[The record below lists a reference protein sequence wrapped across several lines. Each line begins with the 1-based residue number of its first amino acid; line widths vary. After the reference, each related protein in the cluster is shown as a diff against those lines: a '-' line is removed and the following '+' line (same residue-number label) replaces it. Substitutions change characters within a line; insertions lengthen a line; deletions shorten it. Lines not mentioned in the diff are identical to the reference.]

1 MRKLLHI
8 AAGYGSALILSRY
21 LLGHSILPYIA
32 AGAFVL
38 AFSAFFFKGTVRM
51 RILLIALSFSIGTL
65 WNWAYDELFVTKVS
79 ALSGH
84 EKTVNALVLDYPE
97 LNDDYATAL
106 IRLSDDAFPRAKV
119 RITSYDYDLSSL
131 TPGDSIN
138 IPLKFYFPQDKNR
151 TDNLFANG
159 IYICAYVKGNLE
171 VSSSQIN
178 KLILCQKSSNMTF
191 KRSVIKCFP
200 EDIASF
206 TLALLTGDKSQLY
219 DNVRLYSSLSTAG
232 LAHIVAVS
240 GMHLSFIT
248 GFCRMI
254 TGRRRRTAFICI
266 PVIVAFMALVGF
278 TPSVVRAGIMQ
289 IIVLLAPIFYREADS
304 LTSLSFAFLILTVN
318 PQTIASVSLQLSFA
332 ATAGI
337 ILFTPLIYKSL
348 TGKLKIKSG
357 IIAFF
362 LRGLIGIFACSV
374 GALIFTTPLCAVHFS
389 YISLYGIVTNI
400 ICLWALTATFLLSLI
415 TALIGL
421 AFPGIGAFLA
431 NMIAYLPRGVFA
443 IAGFISDLPYS
454 RLYTSNNYIVWWLVL
469 VYILFIVTYIAKGDG
484 KYRPVIPICCCIVS
498 FCVITFFDS
507 MRTHDQIAVTAVDVG
522 QGQAITAV
530 SDSSVVVI
538 DCGSKTKGAYCAQLT
553 AEELFS
559 LGKQH
564 IDLLILTHLHSD
576 HANGASSLIS
586 LVDTRAIAMPDN
598 AKQSE
603 YYDEIVALAQDSGIE
618 IYYITEDTSVS
629 FGDVQYTLFAPL
641 GKTDANEN
649 GIIVLGDYGEFEYL
663 VTGDVNTGTEN
674 ILCLTRELPDIEL
687 LVAGHHG
694 SKYSCGDTLLKE
706 SSPDNVIIS
715 VGYNSYGHPSSETI
729 VRIENAGAKLY
740 RTDTQ
745 GSITITAGKNNG

>member
-1 MRKLLHI
+1 MRRLLHI
-8 AAGYGSALILSRY
+8 AAGYSASLILTHY
-21 LLGHSILPYIA
+21 LLGHGILPYIA

-38 AFSAFFFKGTVRM
+38 AFSAFFFKDSARV
-51 RILLIALSFSIGTL
+51 RILLIAFSFSIGTF
-65 WNWAYDELFVTKVS
+65 WSWAYDELFVLKVS
-79 ALSGH
+79 DLAGQ
-84 EKTVNALVLDYPE
+84 EKTVNAVVLDYPE
-97 LNDDYATAL
+97 VNDDYSTAL
-106 IRLSDDAFPRAKV
+106 IRLTDDELPRAKV

-131 TPGDSIN
+131 TPGDSIS
-138 IPLKFYFPQDKNR
+138 IPLKFYFPQSKNR
-151 TDNLFANG
+151 TESLSASG
-159 IYICAYVKGNLE
+159 IYVCAYVKGDYAI
-171 VSSSQIN
+171 SSPNVN
-178 KLILCQKSSNMTF
+178 KPVFLQKHTAMVF
-191 KRSVIKCFP
+191 KRSVTNCFP
-200 EDIASF
+200 EDTAPF

-219 DNVRLYSSLSTAG
+219 DNVSLYSSLSTAG
-232 LAHIVAVS
+232 LSHIVAVS

-266 PVIVAFMALVGF
+266 PVIIAFMALVGF

-289 IIVLLAPIFYREADS
+289 IIVLLAPLLYRESDS
-304 LTSLSFAFLILTVN
+304 LTSLSFAFLVLTAN

-337 ILFTPLIYKSL
+337 VLFTPLIYKSL
-348 TGKLKIKSG
+348 TEKLEIKSSA
-357 IIAFF
+357 IESF
-362 LRGLIGIFACSV
+362 LRGLIGILACSV

-389 YISLYGIVTNI
+389 YISLYGIIANI
-400 ICLWALTATFLLSLI
+400 ICLWALTAVFILSLI

-421 AFPGIGAFLA
+421 AFPGIGAFLGGI
-431 NMIAYLPRGVFA
+431 IAYLPRGVFA
-443 IAGFISDLPYS
+443 VAGFISELPYS
-454 RLYTSNNYIVWWLVL
+454 RLYTSNNYVVWWLVF
-469 VYILFIVTYIAKGDG
+469 VYILFIATYIVKGDG
-484 KYRPVIPICCCIVS
+484 KYRPVIPICCCIAS

-507 MRTHDQIAVTAVDVG
+507 IRTHDRIAVTAVDVG
-522 QGQAITAV
+522 QGQSIAAV

-538 DCGSKTKGAYCAQLT
+538 DCGSKTEGAYCAQLT

-576 HANGASSLIS
+576 HANGVSSLIS
-586 LVDTRAIAMPDN
+586 LVDTRAIAMPVD

-603 YYDEIVALAQDSGIE
+603 YYDEIVALAQTNGIE
-618 IYYITEDTSVS
+618 LYYIAEDTLIS
-629 FGDVQYTLFAPL
+629 FDDVQYTLFAPL
-641 GKTDANEN
+641 GKTDVNEN
-649 GIIVLGDYGEFEYL
+649 GIIVLGDYGDFEYL

-687 LVAGHHG
+687 LIAGHHG
-694 SKYSCGDTLLKE
+694 SKYSCGDMLLEK
-706 SSPDNVIIS
+706 SSTDNVIIS

-729 VRIENAGAKLY
+729 ARIENAGAALY